1 MKHEQEDNIVKLF
14 ASNRI
19 RGNWQH
25 ERPKDLDLWPDGI
38 IRADNY
44 LYAIEIS
51 ECVDDRIPEQRKRK
65 IVAEKEK
72 ELREK
77 VQVEINNKY
86 PTIGG
91 IINYEIDLD
100 IPRITSNRINKISSI
115 LVEQTQIENFEELE
129 ERRNINST
137 ISELNVRFSGIV
149 GTKWNT
155 IIINVG
161 YKGSR
166 VPNLT
171 NREIQGY
178 INKKDECIIH
188 DSTYD
193 EKYLILV
200 EGLDGSLR
208 DNIDKESQYDTKY
221 DKVFIY
227 RELDNEFIELKTITN
242 TPHHA
247 TA

>member
-91 IINYEIDLD
+91 IINYEIDL
-100 IPRITSNRINKISSI
+100 
-115 LVEQTQIENFEELE
+115 
-129 ERRNINST
+129 
-137 ISELNVRFSGIV
+137 
-149 GTKWNT
+149 
-155 IIINVG
+155 
-161 YKGSR
+161 
-166 VPNLT
+166 
-171 NREIQGY
+171 
-178 INKKDECIIH
+178 
-188 DSTYD
+188 
-193 EKYLILV
+193 
-200 EGLDGSLR
+200 
-208 DNIDKESQYDTKY
+208 
-221 DKVFIY
+221 
-227 RELDNEFIELKTITN
+227 
-242 TPHHA
+242 
-247 TA
+247 